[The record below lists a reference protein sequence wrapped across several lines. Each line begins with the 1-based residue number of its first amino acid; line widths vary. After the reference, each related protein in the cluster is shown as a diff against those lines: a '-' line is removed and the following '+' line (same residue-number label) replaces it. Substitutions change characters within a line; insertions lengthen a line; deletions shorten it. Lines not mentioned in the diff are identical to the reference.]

1 MKKTLIALSLLVSA
15 FSYGASPLGDI
26 SRTNTLYTAAQTDAK
41 FATID
46 DLTQATALKADASA
60 LTTTSNA
67 LAQAVALKA
76 NASDLSA
83 TSNTLAQAIA
93 LKQDASTAATDVEM
107 AAVSNT
113 LAQAIA
119 EVDGT
124 VSALPPQ
131 TNVRVVSTN
140 EFTLGLADAND
151 IFILTNACTINIPA
165 NSVVDWSSVDYSPLF
180 YFRIETTNTIVVD
193 PGAGVTVNDP
203 FGILDRIATNGNT
216 WAMGPRTT
224 NYWDVY

>member
-46 DLTQATALKADASA
+46 DLALKADASA

-67 LAQAVALKA
+67 LAQATALKA
-76 NASDLSA
+76 NTSDLSA
-83 TSNTLAQAIA
+83 TSNTLAQATA
-93 LKQDASTAATDVEM
+93 LKQDASTAATDAEL

-113 LAQAIA
+113 LAQAVA
-119 EVDGT
+119 EVDGI

-151 IFILTNACTINIPA
+151 IFILTNACTISIPA

-203 FGILDRIATNGNT
+203 RGILSAISTNGNT

>member
-1 MKKTLIALSLLVSA
+1 MKKTLIALSILVSA

-26 SRTNTLYTAAQTDAK
+26 SRTNTIYTAAQTDAK

-46 DLTQATALKADASA
+46 DLALKA
-60 LTTTSNA
+60 
-67 LAQAVALKA
+67 
-76 NASDLSA
+76 
-83 TSNTLAQAIA
+83 
-93 LKQDASTAATDVEM
+93 DASTAATDAEL

-113 LAQAIA
+113 LAQAVA
-119 EVDGT
+119 EVDGI

-203 FGILDRIATNGNT
+203 LEILDRIATNGNT

>member
-26 SRTNTLYTAAQTDAK
+26 SRTNTIYTAAQTDAK

-46 DLTQATALKADASA
+46 DLALKADTSA
-60 LTTTSNA
+60 LSTTSNA
-67 LAQAVALKA
+67 LAQAIALKA
-76 NASDLSA
+76 NTSDLST

-93 LKQDASTAATDVEM
+93 LKQDASTAATDVEL

-113 LAQAIA
+113 LAQAVA
-119 EVDGT
+119 EVDGI

-203 FGILDRIATNGNT
+203 HGILDRIATNGNT

>member
-26 SRTNTLYTAAQTDAK
+26 SRTNTIYTAAQTDAK

-46 DLTQATALKADASA
+46 DLAIKADASV
-60 LTTTSNA
+60 LTTTSNT
-67 LAQAVALKA
+67 LAQAIALKA
-76 NASDLSA
+76 NTSDLST

-93 LKQDASTAATDVEM
+93 LKQDASTAATDAEL

-113 LAQAIA
+113 LAQAVA
-119 EVDGT
+119 EVDGI

-203 FGILDRIATNGNT
+203 LEILDRIATNGNT